1 MTPQEAYVKGLDVA
15 EKEAIEK
22 LTSALDGNDTQPFNN
37 PAMEEIRQR
46 ILSIQ
51 SSPLV
56 TTISRNYDF
65 VLDFLRGDEVD
76 VESMTEIDKSILEI
90 VKFNKSLVGAKA
102 RSRVAKKAKE
112 FLRNLKIDIIAY
124 DDKL

>member
-1 MTPQEAYVKGLDVA
+1 MNIQEAYIKGLDVA

-22 LTSALDGNDTQPFNN
+22 LTSALDGNDTPPFNN

-46 ILSIQ
+46 ILTIQ
-51 SSPLV
+51 STPI
-56 TTISRNYDF
+56 TTSRNYDF

-76 VESMTEIDKSILEI
+76 IESMTEIDKSILEI
-90 VKFNKSLVGAKA
+90 VEFNKGLVGAKA
-102 RSRVAKKAKE
+102 RSRIAKKAKE
-112 FLRNLKIDIIAY
+112 FLRNLKVDIISY

>member
-1 MTPQEAYVKGLDVA
+1 MNIQEAYIKGLDVA

-22 LTSALDGNDTQPFNN
+22 LTSALDGNDTPPFNN
-37 PAMEEIRQR
+37 PAMEDIRQR
-46 ILSIQ
+46 ILNRQ
-51 SSPLV
+51 QTP
-56 TTISRNYDF
+56 TTRNYDF
-65 VLDFLRGDEVD
+65 VLDFLRRDEVD

-90 VKFNKSLVGAKA
+90 VKFNKGLVGAKA